1 MEALVLFLKTWIA
14 VLYKNILNCSM
25 NTFTK
30 LVFLLFSLTIVMG
43 CGSDGNDGD
52 VFLRF
57 RAVLTPTEF
66 VIENPDI
73 PSDFEYDVY
82 YETHPGSYPF
92 SYIDHNG
99 NLHPQPGEYGVL
111 EIIANPGDE
120 GALFSSGADGKD
132 LYIDLIL
139 LSTGPIIENYDYY
152 TIASTLN
159 YAE

>member
-1 MEALVLFLKTWIA
+1 MSSC
-14 VLYKNILNCSM
+14 N
-25 NTFTK
+25 K
-30 LVFLLFSLTIVMG
+30 LIVLLFIAIIILG
-43 CGSDGNDGD
+43 CGSDGKDGD

-66 VIENPDI
+66 VIDNQDI

-82 YETHPGSYPF
+82 YETGSGSYPF

-99 NLHPQPGEYGVL
+99 NSHPQPGEYGVL
-111 EIIANPGDE
+111 EIIADSGDE
-120 GALFSSGADGKD
+120 GALFVAGEDGKD

-159 YAE
+159 YDE

>member
-1 MEALVLFLKTWIA
+1 MYSCNKV
-14 VLYKNILNCSM
+14 V
-25 NTFTK
+25 
-30 LVFLLFSLTIVMG
+30 VLLFIAMIIIG
-43 CGSDGNDGD
+43 CGRDGKDGD

-57 RAVLTPTEF
+57 RSVLTPTEF
-66 VIENPDI
+66 VIDNPDI
-73 PSDFEYDVY
+73 PADFEYDVY

-99 NLHPQPGEYGVL
+99 NFHPQPGEYGVL
-111 EIIANPGDE
+111 EIIADSGDE
-120 GALFSSGADGKD
+120 GALFVTGEDGKD

-159 YAE
+159 YDD